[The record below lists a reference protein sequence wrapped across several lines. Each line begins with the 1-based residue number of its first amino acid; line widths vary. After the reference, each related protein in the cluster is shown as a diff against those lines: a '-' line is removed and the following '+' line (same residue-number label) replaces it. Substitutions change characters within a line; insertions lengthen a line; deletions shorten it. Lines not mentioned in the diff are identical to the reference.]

1 MPAGTPFTKI
11 TRTEVHGAEVVLAG
25 PDYASALA
33 AARALAA
40 DTGATFVPAFDDPAI
55 IAGQGTVA
63 LEILDAV
70 PDIDTIVVPVGG
82 GGLVAGVAVAAKGRR
97 GDAIEVVGAQVEG
110 YTGMVHALG
119 QGDAPRGGPTIAEGI
134 AVVEPGLL
142 TREIVARARRRSP
155 RRLGGVRRNSRR
167 ARGGDREIGG
177 GRSRRGRA
185 RRDPRS
191 ARAVP

>member
-1 MPAGTPFTKI
+1 M
-11 TRTEVHGAEVVLAG
+11 
-25 PDYASALA
+25 
-33 AARALAA
+33 
-40 DTGATFVPAFDDPAI
+40 
-55 IAGQGTVA
+55 A

-119 QGDAPRGGPTIAEGI
+119 QGDAPRAGPTIAEGI

-142 TREIVARARRRSP
+142 TREIV
-155 RRLGGVRRNSRR
+155 
-167 ARGGDREIGG
+167 RELVDDLLVVSEEYVETAVALAAEIEKSVVEGAG
-177 GRSRRGRA
+177 AVGA